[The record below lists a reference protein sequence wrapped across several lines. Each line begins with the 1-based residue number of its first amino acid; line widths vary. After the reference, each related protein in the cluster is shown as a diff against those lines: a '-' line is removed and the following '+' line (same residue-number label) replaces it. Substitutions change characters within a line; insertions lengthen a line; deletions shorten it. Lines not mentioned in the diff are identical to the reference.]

1 MADENKIVKIS
12 NLDLTNAVSGDE
24 DLLIVQQGETKR
36 VKLDTIKVIGPTG
49 PRGLQGIQGEQGPR
63 GITGAQGN
71 VGPVGPQGAQGPV
84 GPQGPTGPAGPQGPK
99 GENGIQGIQ
108 GSKGATGATG
118 PTGPTGPQGPKG
130 DGSDIVDSLTSTDSK
145 KALSAKQGN
154 VLYNFEV
161 ARKKLQR
168 ICTTSGEIT
177 RALNELQ
184 VEGKGGEILIAPG
197 EYTPPSSTGWAIPKG
212 IEFIGKGEAI
222 IKANNSAGVCAL
234 RNYTTSTMGSYSGH
248 GNIIIAGIII
258 EGSNTTKSGISLAH
272 SDNVLI
278 EDCQFNNF
286 DGKGMIEICASRDI
300 KIKNSRFLYYGAKDA
315 SSINKAINLSSAA
328 SDHPLGYIIK
338 GDNTISNRITVDGCM
353 FEEIYGGAIGMS
365 NGSGIKGK
373 NYGGLEIKNNKFNTV
388 KICVNPIDIV
398 NSTVIN
404 NSAYNIGSFYD
415 FSFKNGYMWN
425 INISG
430 NIVSGGKGGTIFNS
444 GDYEFYRGQEINV
457 NIPANICI
465 TENII
470 TDFPGSGISII
481 ADRINITGNTLY
493 NISKH
498 PMFIKGGSD
507 GIISTNTLSSYG
519 DTLNEGIRSMGLV
532 VGNNTGFILAERNL
546 VTSNNLG
553 MYGNGRIYCN
563 DDTNKN
569 VVTNNVC
576 ASVPDSKGRNIIYN
590 NYSVQ

>member
-71 VGPVGPQGAQGPV
+71 VGPVGPQGPQGTQGPV
-84 GPQGPTGPAGPQGPK
+84 GPTGPTGPQGPK

-130 DGSDIVDSLTSTDSK
+130 DGSDIVDSLISTDSK

-278 EDCQFNNF
+278 EDCQFNKF

-300 KIKNSRFLYYGAKDA
+300 KIKNSRFFYYGAKDA
-315 SSINKAINLSSAA
+315 SSINKAINISCAS
-328 SDHPLGYIIK
+328 SDHPLGYSIK
-338 GDNTISNRITVDGCM
+338 ADNTGCTKIKVDGCR
-353 FEEIYGGAIGMS
+353 FEEIYGGAIGMTNS
-365 NGSGIKGK
+365 TGI
-373 NYGGLEIKNNKFNTV
+373 YGGITVSNNYFDV
-388 KICVNPIDIV
+388 VRYCVNPIDIV
-398 NSTVIN
+398 NSDIIN
-404 NSAYNIGSFYD
+404 NKAYNVGTFFFY
-415 FSFKNGYMWN
+415 SFKAGFMWN
-425 INISG
+425 INISE
-430 NIVSGGKGGTIFNS
+430 NVVTGGKGGTIFNQ
-444 GDYEFYRGQEINV
+444 DYYFYTGQEDKN
-457 NIPANICI
+457 NIPGNIAI
-465 TENII
+465 KNN
-470 TDFPGSGISII
+470 II
-481 ADRINITGNTLY
+481 ADYPGGGITVVADRCNICGNTMF
-493 NISKH
+493 NIGKH
-498 PMFIKGGSD
+498 PIFLMGGND
-507 GIISTNTLSSYG
+507 GVISQNTLFEYG
-519 DTLNEGIRSMGLV
+519 TGLPEGIQSIGIV
-532 VGNNTGFILAERNL
+532 VGNNVGFKVVERNL
-546 VTSNNLG
+546 ITNNNLG
-553 MYGNGRIYCN
+553 TYGKIYCN
-563 DDTNKN
+563 DDSNKN
-569 VVTNNVC
+569 VVTNNIC
-576 ASVPDSKGRNIIYN
+576 QSVPESTVSRGKNIINN
-590 NYSVQ
+590 NYSVM

>member
-1 MADENKIVKIS
+1 MADENKVVKIS

-24 DLLIVQQGETKR
+24 DLLVVQQGETKR

-71 VGPVGPQGAQGPV
+71 VGPVGPT
-84 GPQGPTGPAGPQGPK
+84 GPQGQIGPTGPAGPKGPTGPK
-99 GENGIQGIQ
+99 GEDGIQGIQ

-130 DGSDIVDSLTSTDSK
+130 DGSEIVDTLTSTDNT

-154 VLYNFEV
+154 VLYSFEI

-168 ICTTSGEIT
+168 ICNTSSEIT
-177 RALNELQ
+177 TALNELQ
-184 VEGKGGEILIAPG
+184 ISAKGGEILIGPG
-197 EYTPPSSTGWAIPKG
+197 EYTAPTTGWVIPKG
-212 IEFIGKGEAI
+212 VEIIGKGDAVF
-222 IKANNSAGVCAL
+222 KANNSAGTCVFK
-234 RNYTTSTMGSYSGH
+234 NYVTTTMGSYTGN

-258 EGSNTTKSGISLAH
+258 DGGNSKKSGISLAH
-272 SDNVLI
+272 TENIIIDECTFTKL
-278 EDCQFNNF
+278 
-286 DGKGMIEICASRDI
+286 DGKGMIEICGSRDI
-300 KIKNSRFLYYGAKDA
+300 KILNSKFSYYGAKDA
-315 SSINKAINLSSAA
+315 SSINKAINLSSA
-328 SDHPLGYIIK
+328 SSNQPLGYNIK
-338 GDNTISNRITVDGCM
+338 IDNTISNRITVNGCM

-365 NGSGIKGK
+365 NGSGINGS

-444 GDYEFYRGQEINV
+444 GDYEFYRGQQSNT

-481 ADRINITGNTLY
+481 SDRVNITGNTLY

-498 PMFIKGGSD
+498 PIFLNGGSD

-519 DTLNEGIRSMGLV
+519 DTLNEGIRSIGLV
-532 VGNNTGFILAERNL
+532 VGNNVGFILAERNL

-553 MYGNGRIYCN
+553 MYGRIYCN